1 MIHKYTTVI
10 LCNMYTTVTKGK
22 APAHWPGLLQS
33 GNQENA
39 SGNISFTRGNIGAV
53 DGIAQLFNLLL
64 PAGIIAGAA
73 LAENEAVSFGRVQL
87 FQNGG

>member
-10 LCNMYTTVTKGK
+10 LCNMYTTVTKEEPR
-22 APAHWPGLLQS
+22 PAWPGRRRS
-33 GNQENA
+33 GNQETA
-39 SGNISFTRGNIGAV
+39 GGNISFTGGNIGAV

-73 LAENEAVSFGRVQL
+73 LTEDIAVSFGRVQL
-87 FQNGG
+87 FQDGG